1 MLKAYTDGSALN
13 NGLAGNIGGFGYVI
27 VDEHDH
33 IIDAFSS
40 PRIKNT
46 TNNAQELL
54 AIWAV
59 LKKYP
64 DEELSI
70 YSDSYY
76 ALNSIC
82 TWMYNWAKNDWKNT
96 ASRRIE
102 NYDIITTIYKFMTT
116 KKPKVE
122 FYKIKGHQGEKYN
135 ELADKLATGEIKPE
149 SILWEGDISSGEKEE
164 YI

>member
-13 NGLAGNIGGFGYVI
+13 NGLTGNVGGFGYVI
-27 VDEHDH
+27 IDENDQV
-33 IIDAFSS
+33 IDAYSS

-59 LKKYP
+59 LKKYG
-64 DEELSI
+64 DKELNI

-76 ALNSIC
+76 ALHSIC
-82 TWMYNWAKNDWKNT
+82 TWMYTWAKNDWKNT
-96 ASRRIE
+96 ACKRIE
-102 NYDIITTIYKFMTT
+102 NYEIIKTIYDFMEK

-122 FYKIKGHQGEKYN
+122 FYKVRGHSGNKYN
-135 ELADKLATGEIKPE
+135 EIADKLATGELKPE
-149 SILWEGDISSGEKEE
+149 AVLWKGDALIGESEK
-164 YI
+164 

>member
-1 MLKAYTDGSALN
+1 MLKAYTDGSAVYN
-13 NGLAGNIGGFGYVI
+13 KLAGNVGGFGYVI
-27 VDEHDH
+27 IDEHDH
-33 IIDAFSS
+33 IVDAFSS

-64 DEELSI
+64 NEELSI

-82 TWMYNWAKNDWKNT
+82 TWMYTWAKNDWKNT
-96 ASRRIE
+96 ACRKIE
-102 NYDIITTIYKFMTT
+102 NYDIIKTIYDFMTI

-122 FYKIKGHQGEKYN
+122 FYKVKGHNGDKYN

-149 SILWEGDISSGEKEE
+149 AILWEGDALIGESEK
-164 YI
+164 

>member
-102 NYDIITTIYKFMTT
+102 NYDIITTIYIKIIAMIHIKHNICIIHIIYIFITHIIVIIQIIHIIIIIHLL
-116 KKPKVE
+116 KKR
-122 FYKIKGHQGEKYN
+122 
-135 ELADKLATGEIKPE
+135 
-149 SILWEGDISSGEKEE
+149 ILFILLF
-164 YI
+164 I